1 MHSEGTSSVVLD
13 GAKYSYS
20 TIKTHTVSAVTRGDM
35 AFRPDYITP
44 HETSSN
50 NCIPSF
56 NSLKITKM
64 CSYET
69 INAPVRPLLY
79 APIF

>member
-13 GAKYSYS
+13 AVKYSYS
-20 TIKTHTVSAVTRGDM
+20 TIKTHTVFAVTRGDM
-35 AFRPDYITP
+35 AFRPVYITP
-44 HETSSN
+44 HETSYN

-56 NSLKITKM
+56 NSLNITKK

-69 INAPVRPLLY
+69 
-79 APIF
+79 

>member
-20 TIKTHTVSAVTRGDM
+20 TITTHAVFAVTRDM
-35 AFRPDYITP
+35 AFRPVYITP
-44 HETSSN
+44 HGTGSN

>member
-13 GAKYSYS
+13 GAKYSNS
-20 TIKTHTVSAVTRGDM
+20 TIKTHAVFVVTRGAM
-35 AFRPDYITP
+35 AFRPVYNAP

-56 NSLKITKM
+56 NSLKITQK

-69 INAPVRPLLY
+69 INTPVWPLLY